1 MSGKVKIRSFTYKWY
16 QFLIVYAIFN
26 ILVSCFAYETI
37 TMPGLMDELEYEDA
51 DAFSKALMG
60 ILVPA
65 MVMMDA
71 MVLVLNIAVLV
82 VLELVAMF
90 IFRLLYFR
98 SQVSAEEK
106 D

>member
-1 MSGKVKIRSFTYKWY
+1 
-16 QFLIVYAIFN
+16 
-26 ILVSCFAYETI
+26 
-37 TMPGLMDELEYEDA
+37 
-51 DAFSKALMG
+51 
-60 ILVPA
+60 